1 MPGPNLPDV
10 GEVVL
15 ASVIQLTAYG
25 AYVTLDEYNGQR
37 GFLHNSE
44 VTTGWV
50 RHIERFVKEDTK
62 IVLKVIRI
70 DRQRNEVDLSLRQ
83 VTSEEH
89 KEKLIQVK
97 REAKA
102 RGVLDIVKKELAMAN
117 DAVVRFKLAD
127 EFGSLYDALEA
138 CIRKG
143 PAVLAKLNLDQK
155 YIETL
160 MRVAAERFKVP
171 SVEIKGVFELNSL
184 RPDGILIIK
193 DAFAKA
199 MAAVPPD
206 VRVEVL
212 YAGASRYNLRLFAEN
227 FKVGERV
234 LAGLVDGLKSEVGS
248 RGNISFLR
256 EKS

>member
-1 MPGPNLPDV
+1 LPGPYLPDV
-10 GEVVL
+10 GEVVI
-15 ASVIQLTAYG
+15 ASVVQLTPYG
-25 AYVTLDEYNGQR
+25 AYVTLDEYSAQR

-102 RGVLDIVKKELAMAN
+102 RGVLDIVKKELGLAN
-117 DAVVRFKLAD
+117 DAEIRWKLSD

-138 CIRKG
+138 CVKKG
-143 PAVLAKLNLDQK
+143 PPVLARLNLDQK
-155 YIETL
+155 YVEAL
-160 MRVAAERFKVP
+160 MRVATERFKVP
-171 SVEIKGVFELNSL
+171 SVEIKGMFELNSL
-184 RPDGILIIK
+184 KPDGVSIIK
-193 DAFAKA
+193 GAFAKA
-199 MAAVPPD
+199 AAGVPGD
-206 VRVEVL
+206 VKVEVL
-212 YAGASRYNLRLFAEN
+212 YAGAPRYNLRLYAEN
-227 FKVGERV
+227 FKVGERALTGFV
-234 LAGLVDGLKSEVGS
+234 EEVKSEVGN
-248 RGNISFLR
+248 RGSVNFIR

>member
-1 MPGPNLPDV
+1 LPGPNLPDV
-10 GEVVL
+10 GEVVI
-15 ASVIQLTAYG
+15 ASVVQLTPYG

-102 RGVLDIVKKELAMAN
+102 RGILDIVKKELGLTS
-117 DAVVRFKLAD
+117 DLETREKLVD
-127 EFGSLYDALEA
+127 EFGSLYDSLES
-138 CIRKG
+138 CMRKG
-143 PAVLAKLNLDQK
+143 PAVLARLGLEQK
-155 YIETL
+155 YIDAL

-171 SVEIKGVFELNSL
+171 SVEIKGMFELNSL
-184 RPDGILIIK
+184 RPDGVSVIK
-193 DAFAKA
+193 GAFEKA
-199 MAAVPPD
+199 VGGVPSD
-206 VRVEVL
+206 VRVELL
-212 YAGASRYNLRLFAEN
+212 YAGAPRYNLRLYAEN

-234 LAGLVDGLKSEVGS
+234 LSAFVEQVKSEVGS
-248 RGNISFLR
+248 KGSVNFIR

>member
-1 MPGPNLPDV
+1 LPGPNLPDV
-10 GEVVL
+10 GEVVI
-15 ASVIQLTAYG
+15 ASVVQLTPYG

-102 RGVLDIVKKELAMAN
+102 KGVLDIVKKELGLPS
-117 DAVVRFKLAD
+117 DLETREKLAD
-127 EFGSLYDALEA
+127 EFGSLYDALES
-138 CIRKG
+138 CMRKG
-143 PAVLAKLNLDQK
+143 PTVLAKLGLDQK
-155 YIETL
+155 YVDAL

-184 RPDGILIIK
+184 RPDGVSVIK
-193 DAFAKA
+193 GAFEKA
-199 MAAVPPD
+199 AGRVPVD
-206 VRVEVL
+206 VRVELL
-212 YAGASRYNLRLFAEN
+212 YAGAPRYNLRLYAEN

-234 LAGLVDGLKSEVGS
+234 LSGFIEEVKSEVGNKGS
-248 RGNISFLR
+248 VNFIR

>member
-1 MPGPNLPDV
+1 MPGPILPDV

-15 ASVIQLTAYG
+15 VSVVQLTPYG
-25 AYVTLDEYNGQR
+25 AYVTLDEYNGQK

-62 IVLKVIRI
+62 MVLKVIRI

-102 RGVLDIVKKELAMAN
+102 RGVLDIVKKELSLPS
-117 DAVVRFKLAD
+117 DADIRARLAD

-138 CIRKG
+138 CMRKG
-143 PAVLAKLNLDQK
+143 PAILAKLGLDQK
-155 YIETL
+155 YVDSL

-171 SVEIKGVFELNSL
+171 SVVIKGVFELSSP
-184 RPDGILIIK
+184 RADGVSVIK
-193 DAFAKA
+193 DSLTKG
-199 MAAVPPD
+199 MAGVPPD
-206 VRVEVL
+206 VRVEIL
-212 YAGASRYNLRLFAEN
+212 CAGAPRYNLRLFAEN
-227 FKVGERV
+227 FKVGERA
-234 LAGLVDGLKSEVGS
+234 LAGLVDAVEAEVGS
-248 RGNISFLR
+248 KAELKFVR

>member
-1 MPGPNLPDV
+1 MPGPVLPDV
-10 GEVVL
+10 GEVVI
-15 ASVIQLTAYG
+15 ASVVQLTPYG
-25 AYVTLDEYNGQR
+25 AYVTLDEYSGQR

-102 RGVLDIVKKELAMAN
+102 KGILDIVKKELGLVN
-117 DAVVRFKLAD
+117 DNEIRQKLAD

-138 CIRKG
+138 LMRKG
-143 PAVLAKLNLDQK
+143 PTVLAKLGLDQR
-155 YIETL
+155 YVDSL

-184 RPDGILIIK
+184 RPDGVTVIK
-193 DAFAKA
+193 EAFAKA
-199 MAAVPPD
+199 VGDVPPD
-206 VRVEVL
+206 VKVEVL
-212 YAGASRYNLRLFAEN
+212 YAGAPRYNLRLYAEN

-234 LAGLVDGLKSEVGS
+234 LTSLVDEVKSELGS
-248 RGNISFLR
+248 KGSLNFIR

>member
-1 MPGPNLPDV
+1 M
-10 GEVVL
+10 
-15 ASVIQLTAYG
+15 
-25 AYVTLDEYNGQR
+25 TLDEYGGQR

-89 KEKLIQVK
+89 KQKLIQVK

-102 RGVLDIVKKELAMAN
+102 KGVLDIVKKDVGLAN
-117 DAVVRFKLAD
+117 DFEIRQKLTD
-127 EFGSLYDALEA
+127 EFGSLYDALET
-138 CIRKG
+138 CLKKG
-143 PAVLAKLNLDQK
+143 PTALAKLALDQK
-155 YIETL
+155 YADSL
-160 MRVAAERFKVP
+160 MRIAAERFKVP

-184 RPDGILIIK
+184 RPDGVSVIK
-193 DAFAKA
+193 EAFAKA
-199 MAAVPPD
+199 SGRVPAD
-206 VRVEVL
+206 VKVEIL
-212 YAGASRYNLRLFAEN
+212 YAGAPRYNLRLYAEN

-234 LAGLVDGLKSEVGS
+234 LTGFVDEVKSEVGS
-248 RGNISFLR
+248 KGNLNFIR

>member
-1 MPGPNLPDV
+1 LPGPNLPDV
-10 GEVVL
+10 GEVVI
-15 ASVIQLTAYG
+15 ASVVQLTPYG
-25 AYVTLDEYNGQR
+25 AYVTLDEYGGQR

-102 RGVLDIVKKELAMAN
+102 RGILDIVKKELGLAN
-117 DAVVRFKLAD
+117 DLETRQKISD

-138 CIRKG
+138 CMRKG
-143 PAVLAKLNLDQK
+143 PAVLAKLNLDQN
-155 YIETL
+155 YVNAL

-171 SVEIKGVFELNSL
+171 SVEIKGVLELNSL
-184 RPDGILIIK
+184 RPDGVSVIK
-193 DAFAKA
+193 EAFGKA
-199 MAAVPPD
+199 SGGVPPD
-206 VRVEVL
+206 VKVEIL
-212 YAGASRYNLRLFAEN
+212 YAGAPRYNLKLYAEN
-227 FKVGERV
+227 FKVGERALSGFIDEV
-234 LAGLVDGLKSEVGS
+234 RSEMGNKGS
-248 RGNISFLR
+248 INFIR

>member
-1 MPGPNLPDV
+1 LPGPTLPDV
-10 GEVVL
+10 GEVVI
-15 ASVIQLTAYG
+15 ASVVQLTPYG
-25 AYVTLDEYNGQR
+25 AYVTLDEYSGQR

-70 DRQRNEVDLSLRQ
+70 DKQRNEVDLSLRQ

-102 RGVLDIVKKELAMAN
+102 KGILDIVKKELGIAN
-117 DAVVRFKLAD
+117 DSDIRLGLAD

-138 CIRKG
+138 CMKKG
-143 PAVLAKLNLDQK
+143 PSALAKLALDQR
-155 YIETL
+155 YLDAL

-171 SVEIKGVFELNSL
+171 NVEIKGVFELSSL
-184 RPDGILIIK
+184 RPDGVVVIK
-193 DAFAKA
+193 EAFAKA
-199 MAAVPPD
+199 VGDVPGD
-206 VRVEVL
+206 VKVEVL
-212 YAGASRYNLRLFAEN
+212 YAGAPRYNLRLYAEN

-234 LAGLVDGLKSEVGS
+234 LTLFVDKMRAEVGS
-248 RGNISFLR
+248 KGSLNFIR

>member
-1 MPGPNLPDV
+1 LPGPILPDV
-10 GEVVL
+10 GEVVI
-15 ASVIQLTAYG
+15 ASVVQLTPYG

-102 RGVLDIVKKELAMAN
+102 KGVLDIVKKELALPN
-117 DAVVRFKLAD
+117 DFEIRQKLAD

-143 PAVLAKLNLDQK
+143 PGVLAKLGLEQK
-155 YIETL
+155 YVDSL

-184 RPDGILIIK
+184 RPDGVAVIK
-193 DAFAKA
+193 EAFSKA
-199 MAAVPPD
+199 VGNVPPD
-206 VRVEVL
+206 VRVEIL
-212 YAGASRYNLRLFAEN
+212 YAGAPRYNLRLYAEN
-227 FKVGERV
+227 FKVGEKV
-234 LAGLVDGLKSEVGS
+234 LAGFTDVVKAEVGS
-248 RGNISFLR
+248 RASLNFIR